1 MSRKRPPHRPQQQT
15 LSETGTIPA
24 GSERRTGLVVTSYG
38 AKMDVEDSDGVVH
51 RCTSRRKHGTIVCGD
66 RVVWEPTH
74 DDQGIVVEL
83 LKRDTLLSRPDDL
96 GRDKAIAANIDQLI
110 IVTTVKALD
119 DEGYRFHDNLID
131 RYFIAAE
138 NLSITPVLVVNKID
152 LLNEEEQRRLAQ
164 DVKSYHDIGY
174 QVRYTSTTRENG
186 LDDLEAQLTDRT
198 SVFVGESGVGKSSL
212 ISALLPDEVIRVGEV
227 SASSGKGKHTTT
239 TAALYHL
246 PCGGNLIDSP
256 GVREFGLARIEQD
269 ALAYCFIEFR
279 EYRGQCKFN
288 NCAHVHEPVC
298 AIKAAVAAGK
308 IDQRRYENYLE
319 ILKSLAEPLPLLNK

>member
-1 MSRKRPPHRPQQQT
+1 MSHKRMPQRQPRH
-15 LSETGTIPA
+15 SDPA
-24 GSERRTGLVVTSYG
+24 QINPGSERRNGLVVTSFG
-38 AKMDVEDSDGVVH
+38 AKLDVEDDSGVIH

-74 DDQGIVVEL
+74 DNEGIVVEL
-83 LKRDTLLSRPDDL
+83 LKRDTLLSRPDDI
-96 GRDKAIAANIDQLI
+96 GREKAIAANISQLI

-131 RYFIAAE
+131 RYFVAAE
-138 NLSITPVLVVNKID
+138 NLGITPVLVVNKID
-152 LLNEEEQRRLAQ
+152 LLDDGEQQRLAQ
-164 DVKSYHDIGY
+164 DVQCYRDTGY
-174 QVRYTSTTRENG
+174 QVRHTCTTQEHG
-186 LDDLEAQLTDRT
+186 LDDLEAQLADQT

-256 GVREFGLARIEQD
+256 GVREFGFARIEQD
-269 ALAYCFIEFR
+269 ALAWCFMEFR

-288 NCAHVHEPVC
+288 NCSHVHEPGC
-298 AIKAAVAAGK
+298 AIKAAVNAGR
-308 IDQRRYENYLE
+308 ITPRRYQNYLE
-319 ILKSLAEPLPLLNK
+319 ILKSLAELPPLHR